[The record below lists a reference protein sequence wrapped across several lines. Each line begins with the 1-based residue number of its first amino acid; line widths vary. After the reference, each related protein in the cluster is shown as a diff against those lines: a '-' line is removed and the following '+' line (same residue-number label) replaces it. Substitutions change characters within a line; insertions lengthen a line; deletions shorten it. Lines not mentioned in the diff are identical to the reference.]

1 MVTLPVRALMLIAA
15 MIPAAVAAVPGIPE
29 APRPGTPPAV
39 WVGWSNDSFGGEF
52 GENTDDFRTN
62 ALTLGMNLERY
73 LVAVDYS
80 MLTDRYDDTPERT
93 DQLTA
98 TLGYL
103 VLDGVTA
110 GPGAKAWLSAGGGLR
125 LTGAMGGQEV
135 QNAWHDALE
144 FRRIEL
150 PDDAAAVE
158 GVGYLHGEWMWT
170 DVTPPG
176 LVDLPYLR
184 PGQMGVLLEA
194 TTLGTTGGE
203 VLGEVGASLVLIG
216 MDAHARIGVMQALAA
231 GNGPNDTAQAV
242 SENETGTWFT
252 YGASA
257 GGWYLE
263 GGWNLSDEG
272 TVGKIG
278 WQWGRSQG
286 RREPAQ
292 MAEVEG
298 LLSVYQ
304 GYSLGVQYRWQPEWV
319 TDLGGRQLALV
330 ADYRFGRYPG
340 DGWYHNTVVTR
351 QPLVGLDYR
360 FFESG
365 PGLSLSPFVTGCVG
379 VREERVVADGA
390 NPTFGDDQAIS
401 PVVQGSVGIR
411 VAFAP
416 STLKKNGP
424 SYGFSLVY
432 DHWLPLTG
440 AEVTN
445 DAGDVGEYMEA
456 NGSLGVRLNARVA
469 W

>member
-1 MVTLPVRALMLIAA
+1 MVIPPVRVLLLVAALA
-15 MIPAAVAAVPGIPE
+15 PAALGAIAGVPD
-29 APRPGTPPAV
+29 APRPGTPPSV

-62 ALTLGMNLERY
+62 AFNLGLNLESW
-73 LVAVDYS
+73 LVAIDYS

-103 VLDGVTA
+103 ALDGVAA
-110 GPGAKAWLSAGGGLR
+110 GAGAKLWLSAGGGLR
-125 LTGAMGGQEV
+125 LTGALGGQQL
-135 QNAWHDALE
+135 QNVWHDALE
-144 FRRIEL
+144 FRRIDM
-150 PDDAAAVE
+150 PDDESAVE
-158 GVGYLHGEWMWT
+158 GVGYAHAEWLWT
-170 DVTPPG
+170 DAAPPG
-176 LVDLPYLR
+176 LVDLPFLR
-184 PGQMGVLLEA
+184 PGQIGVLLEG

-203 VLGEVGASLVLIG
+203 VLGSFGANLVLIG
-216 MDAHARIGVMQALAA
+216 MDAHAQIGVMQALTA
-231 GNGPNDTAQAV
+231 GTAPNDTAGAV
-242 SENETGTWFT
+242 SGNETGTWFT

-257 GGWYLE
+257 GGWYLQ

-278 WQWGRSQG
+278 WQWGRSPG
-286 RREPAQ
+286 RREPAH

-319 TDLGGRQLALV
+319 TDLGGKQLAVV

-360 FFESG
+360 FIESG
-365 PGLSLSPFVTGCVG
+365 PGMSVSPFVTGCVG
-379 VREERVVADGA
+379 VREERVSSDGPD
-390 NPTFGDDQAIS
+390 PTFADDEAIS
-401 PVVQGSVGIR
+401 PVLQGSVGIR

-416 STLKKNGP
+416 STLKKNAP

-432 DHWLPLTG
+432 DHWIPIGG
-440 AEVTN
+440 ATVN
-445 DAGDVGEYMEA
+445 NSAGEVGEYMQA
-456 NGSLGVRLNARVA
+456 NGSLGLRLNARVA